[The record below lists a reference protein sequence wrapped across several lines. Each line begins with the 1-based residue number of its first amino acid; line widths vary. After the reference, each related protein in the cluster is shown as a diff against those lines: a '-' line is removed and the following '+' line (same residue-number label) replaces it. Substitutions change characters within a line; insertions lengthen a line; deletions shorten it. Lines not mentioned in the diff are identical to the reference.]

1 MQFLRSPLLAIAL
14 GAFVCAMLAILGA
27 RITAPALIAPMA
39 AQASAA
45 IAEAGPATSP
55 ATGVEARFISPNGWP
70 SRHPVLHGGEE
81 LATPMRAQIARA
93 VAAVP
98 GVAGVSWSDGDM
110 LAESAAPILNP
121 MHCQEDVQALLR
133 ARTIRF
139 EEGSARIDAASGEL
153 VDEVA
158 AALSPC
164 LGAIIAITGHTD
176 RTGPEP
182 GNLALSRERA
192 EAVRSALMQ
201 RGIPADGLRARGVG
215 SARPVEGLPAEDPA
229 NRRIDFLVL
238 QTDPIVPTP
247 VDTPSPK

>member
-1 MQFLRSPLLAIAL
+1 MQILRSPRIAIGL
-14 GAFVCAMLAILGA
+14 GALACVMLAILGT
-27 RITAPALIAPMA
+27 RVTTPALITPMA
-39 AQASAA
+39 MQAPSV
-45 IAEAGPATSP
+45 IAEAGGSED
-55 ATGVEARFISPNGWP
+55 VEARFLSPNGWP
-70 SRHPVLHGGEE
+70 SRHPVLHGGEA
-81 LATPMRAQIARA
+81 LATPIRAGIARA
-93 VAAVP
+93 VAAIP

-110 LAESAAPILNP
+110 LAESEAPILNP

-192 EAVRSALMQ
+192 GAVRSALLQ
-201 RGIPADGLRARGVG
+201 RGIPDDGLRVRGLG
-215 SARPVEGLPAEDPA
+215 SAKPVEGLPPEDPA
-229 NRRIDFLVL
+229 NRRIEFLVL
-238 QTDPIVPTP
+238 QTDPVTPTP
-247 VDTPSPK
+247 VDTPSPR